1 MAAESSHCN
10 CHEKCLSAER
20 AQEARTAA
28 EELEDK
34 FHAALML
41 S

>member
-1 MAAESSHCN
+1 MAAASGHCN
-10 CHEKCLSAER
+10 CHERLSAER

-34 FHAALML
+34 FYAALML